1 MTNTITNTFHA
12 QPYDMDKKGFY
23 FTDMA
28 SYEAGVE
35 ASGAEEFELQF
46 IDGDDAQLFNACGIN
61 QANLEEWFDD
71 VEMLDDHEKVAL
83 FYLMDN
89 NICLDL
95 SDAIS
100 KIDDVSISQ
109 CSLRDAAEELF
120 DECYLHDVPE
130 TVRAYIDYDAF
141 ARDCEMGGDMDE
153 FTFNGTTYTCTNANC
168 I

>member
-1 MTNTITNTFHA
+1 MTNTYHA
-12 QPYDMDKKGFY
+12 QPYDIDKKGFY

-46 IDGDDAQLFNACGIN
+46 IDGDDAELFKACGVN

-89 NICLDL
+89 NICSDL

-109 CSLRDAAEELF
+109 CDLREAAEQLF
-120 DECYLHDVPE
+120 DECYLHDIPE
-130 TVRAYIDYDAF
+130 NIRAYIDYEAF
-141 ARDCEMGGDMDE
+141 ARDCRLGGDMDE
-153 FTFNGTTYTCTNANC
+153 FQFKDDTYTCTNSNS

>member
-71 VEMLDDHEKVAL
+71 VEMLDDHESHSA
-83 FYLMDN
+83 FH
-89 NICLDL
+89 
-95 SDAIS
+95 
-100 KIDDVSISQ
+100 
-109 CSLRDAAEELF
+109 RDIFHELLQRF
-120 DECYLHDVPE
+120 KP
-130 TVRAYIDYDAF
+130 AWW
-141 ARDCEMGGDMDE
+141 
-153 FTFNGTTYTCTNANC
+153 
-168 I
+168 